1 MPQKVLA
8 NLVSGVVAFGVSDQ
22 HHGFSYEALC
32 IKWDDGEG
40 GDRCVG
46 MSDKKIVPGFGMD
59 ADGKIL
65 AMFVFVYSVGRSVP
79 PTLRYIYD
87 TRVVMV

>member
-40 GDRCVG
+40 GDRGVG
-46 MSDKKIVPGFGMD
+46 MSDKKIVPGFGMLSNFELRRRRQNI
-59 ADGKIL
+59 GNVCFIL
-65 AMFVFVYSVGRSVP
+65 
-79 PTLRYIYD
+79 
-87 TRVVMV
+87 